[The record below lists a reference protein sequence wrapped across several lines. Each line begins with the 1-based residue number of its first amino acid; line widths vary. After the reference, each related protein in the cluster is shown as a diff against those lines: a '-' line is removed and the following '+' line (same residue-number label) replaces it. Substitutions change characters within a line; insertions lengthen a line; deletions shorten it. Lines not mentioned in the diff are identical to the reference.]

1 MICGVRNM
9 LVCEKMAVQFT
20 LSRMFQL
27 VAVVAVL
34 CSLFAS
40 LPWPIAM
47 AVLSVANVMASIIFF
62 VGGRSRTSNLASITS
77 LLVLATLFST
87 DWDRYNYSGLPV
99 VHIAWPIAIAACAFQ
114 VATILVWFLFF
125 NLDNR

>member
-1 MICGVRNM
+1 MT
-9 LVCEKMAVQFT
+9 VQFS

-40 LPWPIAM
+40 LPWGIAM
-47 AVLSVANVMASIIFF
+47 AILSVANVMAAIVFF
-62 VGGRSRTSNLASITS
+62 VAGRSKTSNLASITS

-87 DWDRYNYSGLPV
+87 DWRLSSLHPV
-99 VHIAWPIAIAACAFQ
+99 VHVAAPIAIAACAFQ
-114 VATILVWFLFF
+114 LATVLAWFLSFH
-125 NLDNR
+125 R

>member
-1 MICGVRNM
+1 
-9 LVCEKMAVQFT
+9 MAVQFT

-27 VAVVAVL
+27 VAVVAIL

-47 AVLSVANVMASIIFF
+47 AVLSVANVMAAIVFF
-62 VGGRSRTSNLASITS
+62 VGGRSRTSNLASVTS

-87 DWDRYNYSGLPV
+87 DWGLSSLHPV
-99 VHIAWPIAIAACAFQ
+99 VHVAWPIAIAACAFQ
-114 VATILVWFLFF
+114 LATILAWFLFYH
-125 NLDNR
+125 R